1 MATTT
6 TIHAQLI
13 RYTTSGDQIIV
24 NLKTTGSDV
33 SITRSNSNLPTTV
46 TTAQTLANALGSLA
60 FKSSLNKSDVGL
72 GSVDNT
78 ADANKSVKYATSAG
92 SAGTVSFGTLSSNN
106 LNDLQSEG
114 RLYYAAGS
122 NTCSN
127 TPVASG
133 TAFELYVGR
142 NASGY
147 RYQRL
152 TTLEG
157 EIYIRRFD
165 SNAWGSWRKLAFTS
179 DTVAAASSVAWGN
192 VTGKPSSYTP
202 ASHTHN
208 YAGSGSAGGS
218 ANSAVKLDTATAG
231 SATQPVYFTGGK
243 PAACSYTLGKS
254 VPSNAVFTD
263 TTYSVFKGASSSAA
277 GGTGLVPAP
286 ATGNT
291 GQYLRGDGTW
301 ATPTNTTYG
310 VATTSAN
317 GLMTAAMVTK
327 LNGIATGAN
336 AYSHPGYTARAAG
349 FYKVTVDG
357 SGHVSNVAAVTKEDI
372 TALGIPGSD
381 TNTWRGIQNNLTS
394 SSTTDSL
401 SAYQGMVLN
410 QSKLHRDEW
419 NCTLK
424 CATWSRLCYV
434 GAKSSI
440 TGSAFLLNV
449 YTTRNSVVYNNT
461 FMIKAHHSSAGCITK
476 ISGCT
481 YGSVTSIRL
490 ITNGNGDCYVE
501 YYDNANGATNTTTQS
516 VNCTLIRI
524 SVGTPTF
531 YTSFTDG
538 STLPSG
544 FSKAAEMSV
553 NGNSL
558 QGNLTWGEITGKP
571 GSMPASDV
579 YSWAKA
585 STKPSY
591 SWSEITGKPSTF
603 TPASHTHSSVT
614 DIGNSSTTTFA
625 YSKAGLGY
633 GDYTWLAGWNGY
645 ELRAVA
651 KSQFATAGHGHSAAT
666 SSAAGFMSAADK
678 AKFDFGDI
686 VYVSKTTPT
695 RQCIW
700 VKLD

>member
-114 RLYYAAGS
+114 RLYYAAGG

-179 DTVAAASSVAWGN
+179 DTVTAASSVAWGN

-263 TTYSVFKGASSSAA
+263 T
-277 GGTGLVPAP
+277 
-286 ATGNT
+286 
-291 GQYLRGDGTW
+291 
-301 ATPTNTTYG
+301 
-310 VATTSAN
+310 
-317 GLMTAAMVTK
+317 
-327 LNGIATGAN
+327 
-336 AYSHPGYTARAAG
+336 
-349 FYKVTVDG
+349 
-357 SGHVSNVAAVTKEDI
+357 
-372 TALGIPGSD
+372 
-381 TNTWRGIQNNLTS
+381 NTWRPLG
-394 SSTTDSL
+394 TTADT
-401 SAYQGMVLN
+401 A
-410 QSKLHRDEW
+410 
-419 NCTLK
+419 
-424 CATWSRLCYV
+424 CAGNDSRL
-434 GAKSSI
+434 S
-440 TGSAFLLNV
+440 
-449 YTTRNSVVYNNT
+449 NS
-461 FMIKAHHSSAGCITK
+461 
-476 ISGCT
+476 
-481 YGSVTSIRL
+481 R
-490 ITNGNGDCYVE
+490 
-501 YYDNANGATNTTTQS
+501 
-516 VNCTLIRI
+516 
-524 SVGTPTF
+524 
-531 YTSFTDG
+531 
-538 STLPSG
+538 
-544 FSKAAEMSV
+544 
-553 NGNSL
+553 
-558 QGNLTWGEITGKP
+558 
-571 GSMPASDV
+571 PASDV
-579 YSWAKA
+579 YAWAKA

-591 SWSEITGKPSTF
+591 SWSEITDKPSTF
-603 TPASHTHSSVT
+603 TPSSHS
-614 DIGNSSTTTFA
+614 
-625 YSKAGLGY
+625 
-633 GDYTWLAGWNGY
+633 
-645 ELRAVA
+645 
-651 KSQFATAGHGHSAAT
+651 HSAAT